1 MRVTQSMI
9 ANNSLR
15 HLSNTYG
22 RLGQLQEQMNTGKK
36 ITRPSD
42 DPVSAMKGI
51 AYRNNVLQTE
61 QFKRNFSEAHNWI
74 DNTDAALDQATKAMH
89 RIRDLAVKAS
99 NGTYEEGQLDAI
111 TKEINEIMHQLE
123 NIANTEVGGKY
134 IFNGTKTNERP
145 VDLAADPPVFPT
157 STDDVKIE
165 LGKGVLI
172 PVNMKPETVF
182 SEGFFESIQN
192 LINDIESEGDVGSH
206 LSVLDERIDE
216 MLKERASLGAKS
228 NRIDLME
235 QRVDQQEE
243 ISKKMMSDN
252 EDVEYEKVITE
263 FIMEE
268 SLLRASL
275 SVSSRIVQPTLIDF
289 LR

>member
-1 MRVTQSMI
+1 MRVTQSML

-22 RLGQLQEQMNTGKK
+22 RLGHLQEQMNTGKK

-42 DPVSAMKGI
+42 DPVIAMKGI
-51 AYRNNVLQTE
+51 AYRTNVLQTE

-74 DNTDAALDQATKAMH
+74 DNTDAALDHATKAMD
-89 RIRDLAVKAS
+89 RIRYLTVQAS
-99 NGTYEEGQLDAI
+99 NGTYEEGQLGAI
-111 TKEINEIMHQLE
+111 TEEIKQIMKQLE
-123 NIANTEVGGKY
+123 NIANTEVAGKY
-134 IFNGTKTNERP
+134 IFNGTDTDK
-145 VDLAADPPVFPT
+145 PPVNLDAGTYPS
-157 STDDVKIE
+157 STEDVKIE
-165 LGKGVLI
+165 LGKGVII
-172 PVNMKPETVF
+172 PVNTKPETIF
-182 SEGFFESIQN
+182 SEDFFTSIKN
-192 LINDIESEGDVGSH
+192 LINDIDSEGDVGSH

-216 MLKERASLGAKS
+216 LLKERASLGARS

-252 EDVEYEKVITE
+252 EDVEYERVITE
-263 FIMEE
+263 LIMEE

-275 SVSSRIVQPTLIDF
+275 SVSSRIIQPTLIDF

>member
-1 MRVTQSMI
+1 MRVTQSML

-15 HLSNTYG
+15 HLSNTYS
-22 RLGQLQEQMNTGKK
+22 RMGQLQEQLNTGKK

-51 AYRNNVLQTE
+51 AYRTNVLQTE
-61 QFKRNFSEAHNWI
+61 QFKRNFSEAHTWI

-89 RIRDLAVKAS
+89 RIRELTVQGS
-99 NGTYEEGQLDAI
+99 NGTLDDGQLDAI
-111 TKEINEIMHQLE
+111 SMEVKEIMKQLE

-134 IFNGTKTNERP
+134 IFNGTDTDMQP
-145 VDLAADPPVFPT
+145 VNLADDPPKYPT
-157 STDDVKIE
+157 NTADVKFE
-165 LGKGVLI
+165 LSKGITV
-172 PVNMKPETVF
+172 PVNTKPENVF
-182 SEGFFESIQN
+182 SEEFFTSIQN
-192 LINDIESEGDVGSH
+192 LVNDLQAGNDVNSH
-206 LSVLDERIDE
+206 LSVLDGQIDHL
-216 MLKERASLGAKS
+216 LKERASLGARA
-228 NRIDLME
+228 NRIELME

-252 EDVEYEKVITE
+252 EDVEYERVITE
-263 FIMEE
+263 LIMEE

-275 SVSSRIVQPTLIDF
+275 SVGSRIVQPTLVDF